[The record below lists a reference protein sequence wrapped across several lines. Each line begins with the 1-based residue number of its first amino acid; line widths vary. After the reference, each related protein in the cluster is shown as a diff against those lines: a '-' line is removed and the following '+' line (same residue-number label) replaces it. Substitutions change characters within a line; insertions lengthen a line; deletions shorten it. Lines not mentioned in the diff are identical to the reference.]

1 MKVVLGCLL
10 VVLAFLQYRLWLS
23 DDGMREV
30 WHLGTA
36 VETQRAE
43 NAVLAER
50 NAQLKAE
57 VADLKQGLTALEERA
72 RHDLGMIS
80 VTETFAA
87 IEMAKRSGYTS
98 VVSHRSGETEDT
110 TIADIAVASNA
121 LQIKTGSLSR
131 SDRLAKYNQL
141 LRIEEE
147 LGARARYA
155 GREAFPVKPP

>member
-36 VETQRAE
+36 VEAQRAE

-80 VTETFAA
+80 VTETFYQVVDTPHRAPDDDAEPQSIQAA
-87 IEMAKRSGYTS
+87 T
-98 VVSHRSGETEDT
+98 V
-110 TIADIAVASNA
+110 
-121 LQIKTGSLSR
+121 
-131 SDRLAKYNQL
+131 
-141 LRIEEE
+141 
-147 LGARARYA
+147 
-155 GREAFPVKPP
+155 P

>member
-1 MKVVLGCLL
+1 MKIVLGCLL

-23 DDGMREV
+23 DEGMREV

-36 VETQRAE
+36 VEAQRAE

-80 VTETFAA
+80 VTETFYQVVDTPHRVPDDAA
-87 IEMAKRSGYTS
+87 AEPQSIQAAT
-98 VVSHRSGETEDT
+98 V
-110 TIADIAVASNA
+110 
-121 LQIKTGSLSR
+121 
-131 SDRLAKYNQL
+131 
-141 LRIEEE
+141 
-147 LGARARYA
+147 
-155 GREAFPVKPP
+155 P